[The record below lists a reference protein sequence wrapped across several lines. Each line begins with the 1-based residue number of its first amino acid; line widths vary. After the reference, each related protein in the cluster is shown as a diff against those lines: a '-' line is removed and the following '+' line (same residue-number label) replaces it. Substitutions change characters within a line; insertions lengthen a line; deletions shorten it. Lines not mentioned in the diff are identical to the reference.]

1 MTLSRLPS
9 ERIGSLDDAAY
20 VRGTARRGR
29 QVDKI
34 NPQSAAR
41 QASAL
46 SSFRRYDAGRQ
57 ALMRAQLQR
66 LLDAPGLS
74 KDTFEI
80 ATRSL
85 KA

>member
-1 MTLSRLPS
+1 M
-9 ERIGSLDDAAY
+9 
-20 VRGTARRGR
+20 
-29 QVDKI
+29 DKI

-80 ATRSL
+80 ASRSL
-85 KA
+85 QA